1 MTALPEKAV
10 RRPLLTQA
18 LPDLDAWTAW
28 FATAEIPVLA
38 ATSETLEALR
48 RNEDAVDANSLGE
61 MIAEDPLMS
70 LKVLAQ
76 SAASR
81 PAHRLADPETV
92 TAALVMMGI
101 TPFFRDFGLQP
112 TVEDHLRDHPYAL
125 EGLTAVLRRSHRA
138 ALFSLGFAVHRMDTD
153 AAVIYEAALLHDL
166 ADILLWCHAP
176 ELAQR
181 TAALLAADSTLRSTQ
196 AQRTT
201 LHIEL
206 HDLQRALLKAWRLPD
221 LLVHIMDDQ
230 ERRDPTARTVL
241 LAIRVARHSAQGWD
255 NAALPDDYAD
265 IAGLLNVSPEAAME
279 MVQSLDL

>member
-10 RRPLLTQA
+10 RRPLLTTA

-28 FATAEIPVLA
+28 FATTEIPVLA
-38 ATSETLEALR
+38 STSETLEALR
-48 RNEDAVDANSLGE
+48 QNEDAVDANSLGE

-70 LKVLAQ
+70 LKVLAH
-76 SAASR
+76 SAADR
-81 PAHRLADPETV
+81 PPNRVADPETV

-112 TVEDHLRDHPYAL
+112 TVEDQLREHPYAL

-138 ALFSLGFAVHRMDTD
+138 ALIALAFAVHRMDTD

-176 ELAQR
+176 GLAQQ
-181 TAALLAADSTLRSTQ
+181 TAALLAADSTLRSAQ
-196 AQRTT
+196 AQRAT

-206 HDLQRALLKAWRLPD
+206 HDLQRALMKQWHLPE
-221 LLVHIMDDQ
+221 LLIHIMDDQ
-230 ERRDPTARTVL
+230 DRRDPTARTVL
-241 LAIRVARHSAQGWD
+241 LAIRVARHSAHGWD

-265 IAGLLNVSPEAAME
+265 IAALLNLSPESAME
-279 MVQSLDL
+279 MVQGLDL